1 MASLSSLEN
10 DSLWRFAAAWP
21 CTTTRGSEFESA
33 QRRPA
38 VAAADKRQAAAAMSK
53 QTVAAAKFWRAAGA
67 TRAPCAHGGS
77 VESGGGGDQGS
88 ACAYRSAHGGG
99 RSADRGRADRGRDGG
114 AEGGGHEQWRD
125 FEERWRRGPGQQHV
139 ARGAHTAAATK
150 AQTMAAVATAAVTV
164 ARATAARSAS
174 ANGRGGDE
182 DGGGKSTEDVG
193 GELLGSAGTATRTA
207 RARRRIEDGGGAMR
221 FLRAATAR
229 ARAIVRGG
237 RSEDRGGPQNSAAR
251 VLKAAVAGTRSITVA

>member
-1 MASLSSLEN
+1 
-10 DSLWRFAAAWP
+10 
-21 CTTTRGSEFESA
+21 
-33 QRRPA
+33 
-38 VAAADKRQAAAAMSK
+38 MSK
-53 QTVAAAKFWRAAGA
+53 ETVAAAKFWRAAGA
-67 TRAPCAHGGS
+67 ARAPCAYGGS
-77 VESGGGGDQGS
+77 IESGGGGDQGS
-88 ACAYRSAHGGG
+88 ACAYRSADGGG
-99 RSADRGRADRGRDGG
+99 RNADHGRADPSRDGG
-114 AEGGGHEQWRD
+114 AEGGGHEVFDSGDCGGHLEHVAKAQQRRV
-125 FEERWRRGPGQQHV
+125 FGERWRRGPGQQHV

-174 ANGRGGDE
+174 ANGGGGDE

-221 FLRAATAR
+221 FLRAATAK

-237 RSEDRGGPQNSAAR
+237 RSADRGGRQISAAR
-251 VLKAAVAGTRSITVA
+251 VLRAAVAGIWSIIGA